1 MARALPDNVL
11 DAGDVL
17 IVGAGLAGLFAALK
31 LAPRNVTVLAN
42 QPIGGGASAWAQ
54 GGIAAALGTG
64 DTIESHIADTLAAGA
79 GLVDERIARIIA
91 TEASDRILDL
101 VELTVPFDR
110 DLEGKLKLGRE
121 GAHSHDRIVRVKGD
135 RAGAAVMAALRE
147 KVRATPSIN
156 IIEGVTAHAL
166 AVSDGRVCGVFAPNW
181 LDASK
186 PPLFIRANHVVLA
199 TGGAGALYAVTT
211 NPPEALG
218 EGIAMAARA
227 GAVIADPEFIQFHPT
242 AIDVGRDPAP
252 LASEALRGEGA
263 FLVNDEGTR
272 FMASVH
278 PLADLA
284 PRDIVTREV
293 HRQRAMGRKT
303 FLDARQAIGAAFPDE
318 FPTVFGACQAA
329 GIDPRTELIP
339 IAPAAHYYMGGI
351 AIDSRGRSTLDG
363 LWACGEVT
371 SSGAHGA
378 NRLASNSLLE
388 SVVFAARVAEDI
400 NGKDVSRPVNFAEPT
415 PRLGHAD
422 TLINSKIAQRL
433 RWIMATHVGV
443 IRSADS
449 LTSARREL
457 NELEAE
463 AGATPGTAAAFA
475 NMFTLARLITT
486 GALAREESR
495 GGHYRDDFPEPRD
508 AFAKRTFMTL
518 DGAAPAPAGQTS
530 DPVSEAV

>member
-1 MARALPDNVL
+1 MGRATPDNVL

-31 LAPRNVTVLAN
+31 LAPRRVTVLAN

-54 GGIAAALGTG
+54 GGIAAAIGEG
-64 DTIESHIADTLAAGA
+64 DSIESHLKDTIAAGA
-79 GLVDERIARIIA
+79 GLVDERIARLIA

-101 VELTVPFDR
+101 AELAIPFDR
-110 DLEGKLKLGRE
+110 DLSGKLTLGRE

-135 RAGAAVMAALRE
+135 RAGAAIMGALRD
-147 KVRATPSIN
+147 KVRGTPSIN

-166 AVSDGRVCGVFAPNW
+166 AVSEGRVCGVFAPNW
-181 LDASK
+181 LAADK
-186 PPLFIRANHVVLA
+186 PPLFIRARSVVLA

-218 EGIAMAARA
+218 EGVAMAARA

-263 FLVNDEGTR
+263 FLVNDQGTR
-272 FMASVH
+272 FMAAVH

-293 HRQRAMGRKT
+293 HRQRAAGRKT
-303 FLDARQAIGAAFPDE
+303 FLDARAAIGAEFPDQ
-318 FPTVFGACQAA
+318 FPTVFKACEAA

-339 IAPAAHYYMGGI
+339 IAPAAHYHMGGI
-351 AIDSRGRSTLDG
+351 AIDEHGRSSLEG

-388 SVVFAARVAEDI
+388 SVVFAARVAADI
-400 NGKDVSRPVNFAEPT
+400 NGKASAREASAPAPS

-422 TLINSKIAQRL
+422 ALINSKIAQRL

-449 LTSARREL
+449 LTSATHEL
-457 NELEAE
+457 DALEAE
-463 AGATPGTAAAFA
+463 AATTPGTAAAFA
-475 NMFTLARLITT
+475 NMFTLSRLITA

-495 GGHYRDDFPEPRD
+495 GGHYREDFPEARG
-508 AFAKRTFMTL
+508 AFRTRTFMTL
-518 DGAAPAPAGQTS
+518 DGPASAPFAQPEPAH
-530 DPVSEAV
+530 A

>member
-1 MARALPDNVL
+1 VGKAFPDNVL

-54 GGIAAALGTG
+54 GGIAAALGHG
-64 DTIESHIADTLAAGA
+64 DTIESHIADTIAAGA
-79 GLVDERIARIIA
+79 GLVDEKIARLIA

-101 VELTVPFDR
+101 VELAVPFDR

-135 RAGAAVMAALRE
+135 RAGAAVMAALRD

-166 AVSDGRVCGVFAPNW
+166 AIADGRVCGVFAPNW
-181 LDASK
+181 LEADK
-186 PPLFIRANHVVLA
+186 PPLFIRAGHVVLA

-218 EGIAMAARA
+218 EGVAMAARA

-272 FMASVH
+272 FMTDAH
-278 PLADLA
+278 ALGDLA

-293 HRQRAMGRKT
+293 HRQRAMGHKT
-303 FLDARQAIGAAFPDE
+303 FLDAREAIGAAFPNQ
-318 FPTVFGACQAA
+318 FPTVFGACEAA
-329 GIDPRTELIP
+329 GIDPRAELIP
-339 IAPAAHYYMGGI
+339 IAPAAHYFMGGI
-351 AIDSRGRSTLDG
+351 AIDEFGRSSIDG

-371 SSGAHGA
+371 ASGAHGA

-388 SVVFAARVAEDI
+388 SVVFAARVAADI
-400 NGKDVSRPVNFAEPT
+400 NGKATPRASKLIVPA

-422 TLINSKIAQRL
+422 ALINSKIAQRL

-443 IRSADS
+443 IRSASS
-449 LTSARREL
+449 LLSAAREL
-457 NELEAE
+457 ETLQDEAL
-463 AGATPGTAAAFA
+463 ATPGTASAFA
-475 NMFTLARLITT
+475 NMFTLARLIVA
-486 GALAREESR
+486 GAMAREESR
-495 GGHYRDDFPEPRD
+495 GGHYREDFPEPVK
-508 AFAKRTFMTL
+508 AFRKRTFLKLSEIGDETEL
-518 DGAAPAPAGQTS
+518 KVPE
-530 DPVSEAV
+530 PVHA